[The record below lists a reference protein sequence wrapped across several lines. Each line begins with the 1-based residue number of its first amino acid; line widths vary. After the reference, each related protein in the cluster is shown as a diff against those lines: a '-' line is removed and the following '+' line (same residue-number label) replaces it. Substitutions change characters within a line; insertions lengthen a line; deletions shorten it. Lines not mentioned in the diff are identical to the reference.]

1 MGHDPST
8 SRYALRDLPLAARLV
23 LSAFLLSVGLG
34 YTAALVQLH
43 FKHAKKGELFPNA
56 GDTIRIFHG
65 DVPKTRI
72 EQLIDADPSL
82 PFDKTGQ
89 MRAAFTGQSEG
100 WTTVVRSRAK
110 KLARAKLRKRDVTDE
125 EGEEFVEEAKEALR
139 KERDGERLVM
149 LAWVKTGANE
159 QHYEQNAMPLPADW
173 HTDQPLT
180 KDYIEL
186 DGKTVRIRA
195 LFNYRC
201 ARCHGPDGE
210 KPDIPL
216 DSFAAIQKFLVVKNT
231 RMDLGSL
238 AQTTH
243 VHLLGFSMLYGLT
256 GLILAFSS
264 YPLIVRCF
272 LCPLPLVA
280 QVVDIACWW
289 LAREAKPYGP
299 MFASVIPITGG
310 IVAAGLLLHIVLSVF
325 NMFGNGGKLMLVLLF
340 AAAGAGGYYYVK
352 PIVMTEIHRERDE
365 AAAASQPAPEATK
378 KPDDNPDKKPE
389 K

>member
-1 MGHDPST
+1 MGHEPST

-43 FKHAKKGELFPNA
+43 FKHAKKGEFLPNA
-56 GDTIRIFHG
+56 GDAVRIFHG
-65 DVPKTRI
+65 DVPKSKI
-72 EQLIDADPSL
+72 EQLIDADPDL

-89 MRAAFTGQSEG
+89 MRAAFTSQSEN
-100 WTTVVRSRAK
+100 WSTVWKARAK
-110 KLARAKLRKRDVTDE
+110 KIARAKLQKRDVTDE
-125 EGEEFVEEAKEALR
+125 DAEQFEEEAKQALR
-139 KERDGERLVM
+139 KEREGERLVM

-186 DGKTVRIRA
+186 DGKTARIQA
-195 LFNYRC
+195 LFKDRC
-201 ARCHGPDGE
+201 VWCHGPDGV
-210 KPDIPL
+210 KSDTPL
-216 DSFAAIQKFLVVKNT
+216 DSFAGIQKFLVVKNT
-231 RMDLGSL
+231 RMDLDSL

-264 YPLIVRCF
+264 YPLIVRCL
-272 LCPLPLVA
+272 LCPLPLIA

-299 MFASVIPITGG
+299 TFASVIPITGA
-310 IVAAGLLLHIVLSVF
+310 IVAVGLLLHIVLSLF
-325 NMFGNGGKLMLVLLF
+325 SMYGTGGKLVLVLLF

-352 PIVMTEIHRERDE
+352 PIVMNEIQRERDE
-365 AAAASQPAPEATK
+365 AAAAANPAPDTAK
-378 KPDDNPDKKPE
+378 KPDEADKKPD